1 MSRDKRQT
9 LIDALLHS
17 PHPLSGDEL
26 ASRLHVSSR
35 TVRQYV
41 RDINAK
47 SQVIAA
53 THRGYSL
60 DRRGYEELR
69 RSGKRTAAPET
80 PDQRL
85 YYICRDLVK
94 RSDPVSIFTLSELLC
109 VSESTLESDLA
120 RAREL
125 FRQHDLVLRRDH
137 DLVRVEGPERSRRR
151 LVRQV
156 LHNSAKGIVPVTWK
170 TFASEYAQ
178 LDVKGLRESVAK
190 VIDASELEFNEYAL
204 SDLIVHLT
212 TTLDRVMAGNT
223 LPSSGWTPPLDDPLV
238 LEVTTRLAAFVA
250 GRFGVDLPEAEI
262 EALYSVIAVR
272 AVRGTRQETAERV
285 VDPQTKELVSE
296 LLDEIAHR
304 YLLGP
309 ADHSM
314 LLNLALHVQNMIA
327 RAAAQQSLVNPL
339 GDEFKN
345 AHPLLHDMALFFAG
359 QLEKRLGIRVHEGEV
374 DYLSFHMGMQFLRSL
389 EQRDLVTITL
399 VVPKYYDMATS
410 VSAQLEDSVRGQAV
424 IEQTITTIDVDLA
437 SITSD
442 LIVSCIDPG
451 GPTSAPVIKIS
462 PFLTTQDIDRV
473 LGAVRLERDR
483 NSRRRVRAALTT
495 LIDPQLFFH
504 LPSVGSKEAAL
515 AMMCGRMA
523 SAGYVEATFLDDVLD
538 RERRSSTSFG
548 AEFAIPHSMYMDANA
563 TAISVLV
570 SDKGISWGGSV
581 VRLVVLFALSP
592 EGRQTFRDG
601 LDEITRLLSERANI
615 TVLVNAAG
623 SFDEFMAALVS
634 LLDS

>member
-1 MSRDKRQT
+1 MLRGKRQA

-35 TVRQYV
+35 TIRQYV
-41 RDINAK
+41 RDINARTE
-47 SQVIAA
+47 VIVA

-60 DRRGYEELR
+60 ERRGYEELR
-69 RSGKRTAAPET
+69 KIGKRKAVLDTPE
-80 PDQRL
+80 QRL

-94 RSDPVSIFTLSELLC
+94 RSEPVSIFTLAELLA

-125 FRQHDLVLRRDH
+125 FRQHDLCLKRDH
-137 DLVRVEGPERSRRR
+137 DLLRVEGPERARRR

-156 LHNSAKGIVPVTWK
+156 LHASAKGMVPVTWK

-178 LDVKGLRESVAK
+178 LDVKGLRDSVAQ

-212 TTLDRVMAGNT
+212 ITLDRVMAGNT
-223 LPSSGWTPPLDDPLV
+223 LPTTGWMPPLDDPLV
-238 LEVTTRLAAFVA
+238 LDVTNRLAAYVA
-250 GRFGVDLPEAEI
+250 DRFGVTLPEAEI

-272 AVRGTRQETAERV
+272 AIRGTRNETAERV
-285 VDPQTKELVSE
+285 VEPHTRELVAD
-296 LLDEIAHR
+296 LLEETSNR

-309 ADHSM
+309 ADHAM
-314 LLNLALHVQNMIA
+314 LLNLALHVQNMVA
-327 RAAAQQSLVNPL
+327 RAAAKQSLVNPL

-359 QLEKRLGIRVHEGEV
+359 RLENKLGIEVHEGEV

-399 VVPKYYDMATS
+399 VVPRYYDMATS
-410 VSAQLEDSVRGQAV
+410 VRAQLEDSVRGQAV
-424 IEQTITTIDVDLA
+424 VEQMVTTIDVDFGA
-437 SITSD
+437 VSSD

-451 GPTSAPVIKIS
+451 GPTAAPVVKIS
-462 PFLTTQDIDRV
+462 PFLTTQDVDRV
-473 LGAVRLERDR
+473 LGAVRLERER
-483 NSRRRVRAALTT
+483 NARRRVRTALST

-504 LPSVGSKEAAL
+504 VHSVSSKEATL
-515 AMMCGRMA
+515 AMMCGKMA
-523 SAGYVEATFLDDVLD
+523 SAGYVEGNFLEDVLD

-548 AEFAIPHSMYMDANA
+548 AEFAIPHSMYMDANS

-570 SDKGISWGGSV
+570 SEKGIPWGASV
-581 VRLVVLFALSP
+581 VRLVFLFALSP
-592 EGRQTFRDG
+592 DGRQTFRDG
-601 LDEITRLLSERANI
+601 LDELTRLLSERANI
-615 TVLVNAAG
+615 TVLVNSAA
-623 SFDEFMAALVS
+623 SFDQFMDALVS
-634 LLDS
+634 LLDT